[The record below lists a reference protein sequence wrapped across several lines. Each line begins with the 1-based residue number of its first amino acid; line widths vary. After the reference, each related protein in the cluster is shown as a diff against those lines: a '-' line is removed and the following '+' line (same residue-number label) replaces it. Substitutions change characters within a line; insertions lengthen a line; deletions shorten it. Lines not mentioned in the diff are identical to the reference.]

1 MPIIKPFAGTCYN
14 PERVADLAAVVAPPY
29 DVIKETV
36 QAALRARDPHNVIR
50 LILGKSV
57 QEKDVER
64 PEADYV
70 NAADTL
76 AVWKRE
82 NILVTD
88 PEPALY
94 YLEEEFTALGTHYC
108 RTGFIGLLQLDRL
121 PASAVL
127 PHEQTLDGPKADRLR
142 LMQHT
147 RANFSQ
153 IFTLYDDPEMV
164 VDETLGAH
172 RTTAAPAMV
181 LPDVDGVARR
191 LWRVTD
197 ADAIARV
204 REVLAPQPLF
214 IADGHHRFETA
225 LRYRELQLAAGN
237 DDPDAPFQH
246 LMVYCSN
253 MAGPG
258 LAVLPTHRLVSG
270 YNRLTADEFRTR
282 LGDRFTITEV
292 PLAGDPPDAGANQL
306 AARLAAAGAGCH
318 FAVMLEQP
326 PRGLLLTLTPAG
338 AARLAGLHP
347 ALASLDV
354 TVLHRLLLEE
364 ALEISVQ
371 DTATQRYISYVQD
384 PVDAFAA
391 VADGRAD
398 LAVLLRPTSVYQVK
412 EVAAAG
418 EKMPQKST
426 FFYPK
431 LLTGL
436 VLYLFDPAQ

>member
-1 MPIIKPFAGTCYN
+1 MPIIKPFTGTCYN
-14 PERVADLAAVVAPPY
+14 PERVSDLTTVVAPPY
-29 DVIKETV
+29 DVINEAR
-36 QAALRARDPHNVIR
+36 QAELRARDPHNIIR

-57 QEKDVER
+57 AEKDVAR
-64 PEADYV
+64 PEADYIR
-70 NAADTL
+70 AAETL
-76 AVWKRE
+76 GAWIAKKV
-82 NILVTD
+82 LTTD
-88 PEPALY
+88 REPALY
-94 YLEEEFTALGTHYC
+94 YLEEEFTALGRNYC

-121 PASAVL
+121 PDGAVL

-164 VDETLGAH
+164 VEETLRAH
-172 RTTAAPAMV
+172 RATIAPAMT
-181 LPDVDGVARR
+181 LPDVDGVSRR

-197 ADAIARV
+197 AAAVTRV
-204 REVLAPQPLF
+204 QEVLAPQPLF

-225 LRYRELQLAAGN
+225 RRYRELQLAAGN
-237 DDPDAPFQH
+237 NDPDAPFQQV
-246 LMVYCSN
+246 MVYCTN

-258 LAVLPTHRLVSG
+258 LAVLPTHRLISG
-270 YNRLTADEFRTR
+270 YGRLTVDEFCAR
-282 LGDRFTITEV
+282 LGNRFTVIEV
-292 PLAGDPPDAGANQL
+292 PLSGKNLNAL
-306 AARLAAAGAGCH
+306 AQELTARLATAGEGCH
-318 FAVMLEQP
+318 FIVILGKP

-338 AARLAGLHP
+338 AARLTEIHP

-354 TVLHRLLLEE
+354 TVVHRLLLGESL
-364 ALEISVQ
+364 AISTQ
-371 DTATQRYISYVQD
+371 DTASQRYISYVQE
-384 PVDAFAA
+384 PAEALAA
-391 VADGRAD
+391 VAGGHAD
-398 LAVLLRPTSVYQVK
+398 LAVLLRPTSVYQVR

-436 VLYLFDPAQ
+436 VMYLHEP